1 MYCNNDAVVVLP
13 LPASISLDAH
23 DVFVIAIYGIR
34 LLSCG
39 RRALDVGWLD
49 YRPPFVIGHRLM
61 SHNGRWLL
69 VFSCYH
75 HRGSCHSSSTSD
87 VPPRTAS
94 WGLLFDNEAT
104 SPRSSPDNNANHC

>member
-1 MYCNNDAVVVLP
+1 MVGLVYCNNDAVVVLP

-34 LLSCG
+34 LMSCG

-61 SHNGRWLL
+61 SHRSLAVGFQLL
-69 VFSCYH
+69 
-75 HRGSCHSSSTSD
+75 SSSRKLSLFID
-87 VPPRTAS
+87 V
-94 WGLLFDNEAT
+94 
-104 SPRSSPDNNANHC
+104 

>member
-61 SHNGRWLL
+61 CHIWSLAVGFQLL
-69 VFSCYH
+69 
-75 HRGSCHSSSTSD
+75 SSSRKLSLLID
-87 VPPRTAS
+87 V
-94 WGLLFDNEAT
+94 
-104 SPRSSPDNNANHC
+104 